1 MSTFQ
6 SSQDKRHERETD
18 PKRLFGPTVERLPL
32 ALLGFGIGL
41 IVLAALLFG
50 GAVGVVASLIIEAL
64 FLVVTVPLTL
74 LLVLGVGRM
83 TGTYFGTLG
92 QAIVRLA
99 SFLVA
104 SQGLLVVVRLGLL
117 HFGDYSVAIV
127 VLLACLGLLFWLFGA
142 LFDLDPMEMMVPFKG
157 IVIFACALIFQS
169 LVFVDLRV
177 AYQLSQSL

>member
-1 MSTFQ
+1 MSNFQ
-6 SSQDKRHERETD
+6 SFQDERHERETD
-18 PKRLFGPTVERLPL
+18 PRRLFGPTVERLPL
-32 ALLGFGIGL
+32 VLVSFGIGL

-50 GAVGVVASLIIEAL
+50 GAVGVVASLVIEAL
-64 FLVVTVPLTL
+64 ILLVTVPLTL
-74 LLVLGVGRM
+74 LLVLGIARM

-99 SFLVA
+99 SFLVV
-104 SQGLLVVVRLGLL
+104 SQGLLVVVSLGLL

-142 LFDLDPMEMMVPFKG
+142 LFDLDPMEMMVTFKV

-169 LVFVDLRV
+169 LVFVGLRA
-177 AYQLSQSL
+177 AYQLAQSL